1 MDVKEKSDRMIEN
14 YAARLRAGQIGCRR
28 DGLTKTQTARYAAGV
43 ARTKLLRAQAGA
55 VLDAAGVPTIVRP
68 FYYSFALKLGK
79 LDRNAWGESAK
90 RDEGLILVS
99 MWVAR
104 GLSRAVLLE
113 VARMLFNLDLSHVE
127 PPACAPAE
135 AGVKSVRD

>member
-1 MDVKEKSDRMIEN
+1 MDAKEKSDRMIEN
-14 YAARLRAGQIGCRR
+14 YAARLRAGQMGCRR
-28 DGLTKTQTARYAAGV
+28 DGLTKAQTERYAAGV
-43 ARTKLLRAQAGA
+43 ARIKRIRAETGA

-79 LDRNAWGESAK
+79 IDRNAWGDCAK

-99 MWVAR
+99 TWVAR

-113 VARMLFNLDLSHVE
+113 IARVLFNLDLSHVE
-127 PPACAPAE
+127 PPACAPGK
-135 AGVKSVRD
+135 AGVEFR